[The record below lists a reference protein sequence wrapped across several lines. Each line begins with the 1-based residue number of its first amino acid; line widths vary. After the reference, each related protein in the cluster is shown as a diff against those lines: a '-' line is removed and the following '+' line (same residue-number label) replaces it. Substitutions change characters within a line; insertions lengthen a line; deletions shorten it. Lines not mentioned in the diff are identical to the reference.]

1 MKKILLGLLIGAS
14 LFAKETIY
22 ICDDGAEWPPFVFY
36 KRVDGKIDKSKVEG
50 ALVDMYNVIFK
61 DLNMSYKLDLIPW
74 KRCTYLVEH
83 YDKAKKY
90 VIFPGLYNERRAKVL
105 NYTKNPIYTTHQ
117 VIWYSKNRFSEEEI
131 KNKVKNDINSLKVCD
146 VNGYNTEFYYTV
158 LRLDKNKKINQEA
171 TSQCA
176 VLKKISAGRCDI
188 MVGSKE
194 SILGTKMIGK
204 CDIPK
209 DIAYIPD
216 ERLKKS
222 NFILFISK
230 KGYPQ
235 GKELTEKLD
244 KELEKLDKSGLKE
257 KIMQKWLNSIK

>member
-1 MKKILLGLLIGAS
+1 MKKIVLAFLMLVS
-14 LFAKETIY
+14 TLFAKETIY

-36 KRVDGKIDKSKVEG
+36 DRSQGKINKSKVVG

-90 VIFPGLYNERRAKVL
+90 VIFPGLYNKHRAEVL
-105 NYTKNPIYTTHQ
+105 YYTKNPIYTTHQ
-117 VIWYSKNRFSEEEI
+117 VIWYSTKKFTKDQI
-131 KNKVKNDINSLKVCD
+131 KEKVKNDINSLKICD
-146 VNGYNTEFYYTV
+146 VNGYNTAFYYTILGV
-158 LRLDKNKKINQEA
+158 DKNKKINQEA
-171 TSQCA
+171 SSQCA

-188 MVGSKE
+188 LVGSKE
-194 SILGTKMIGK
+194 AILGTQMIGK

-209 DIAYIPD
+209 DISYISD
-216 ERLKKS
+216 DRLKQS
-222 NFILFISK
+222 NFILFVSK

-235 GKELTEKLD
+235 GKELVEKLD
-244 KELEKLDKSGLKE
+244 KEIEKLDKSGIKE
-257 KIMQKWLNSIK
+257 KILQKWIKD